1 LKHQEKHTQ
10 WALSHLRRPEFPS
23 PIQLRATSG
32 TNMCSALAEIKVTMK
47 VPTETKHVCREII
60 VYMGNYQEKT
70 SATAIN
76 VCNNSIS

>member
-1 LKHQEKHTQ
+1 LKYQEKHTQ
-10 WALSHLRRPEFPS
+10 WAVSHLRRPEFPS

-32 TNMCSALAEIKVTMK
+32 TNMCSALAEIK